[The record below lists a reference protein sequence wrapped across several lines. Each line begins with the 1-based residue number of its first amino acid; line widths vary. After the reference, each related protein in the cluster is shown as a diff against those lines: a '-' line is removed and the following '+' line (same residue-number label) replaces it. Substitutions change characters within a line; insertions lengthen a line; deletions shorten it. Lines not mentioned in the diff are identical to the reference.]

1 MQQSE
6 ITIEYR
12 FSQPNE
18 HAALVLPRSHR
29 MGTRSRIPEK
39 LETIGDHL
47 LRRRLTLKLLQRRFA
62 DQLEV
67 NVASVVNWENNL
79 SKPKV
84 SNMPAIIR
92 FLGYNPLP
100 PATGLADR
108 LVQARAALGL
118 TQKEAAARIGVDQCT
133 LARWER
139 GEREPTDGFAARVSR
154 FLTVAEGQSSPPA
167 ARTA

>member
-1 MQQSE
+1 MFSE
-6 ITIEYR
+6 LAGASAVSI
-12 FSQPNE
+12 S
-18 HAALVLPRSHR
+18 LVLPRSHR
-29 MGTRSRIPEK
+29 LGTRSRIPEK

-47 LRRRLTLKLLQRRFA
+47 LRRRLALKLLQRQVA
-62 DQLEV
+62 KQLEV

-84 SNMPAIIR
+84 HYMPAIIR

-100 PATGLADR
+100 PSNGWADR
-108 LVQARAALGL
+108 LIQARSALGL

-139 GEREPTDGFAARVSR
+139 GERAPTGAFAVRALR
-154 FLTVAEGQSSPPA
+154 FLSAAELKGSIDT